1 VTHRLPQML
10 VDFQQHY
17 TPPELLKGDAGK
29 VTVDLDAD
37 GNPHYL
43 LNPLLADLAS
53 HIRVMDAAGIDA
65 AVLSSGP
72 GFDQPDL
79 AVCRLI
85 NDRMRQAEKDFPG
98 RFIGLAHV
106 PALKPAEAAAE
117 LKRCAVELGFPG
129 VVIGSEL
136 QEQPL
141 DAEALRPFWKAC
153 ADLGLYVFIHP
164 LPRVIRWNQ
173 MGADDLGR
181 MLGWE
186 FSLMTATVRIINS
199 GLLDELPTLK
209 IQFSH
214 FSGGIGRY
222 LGRIRGFQQR
232 DKWGTAKL
240 ARHGR
245 RPAQPFDHYLDHRL
259 YYDIAGW
266 AGPDH
271 AAEWGADWV
280 RFGIEELAFSQL
292 VFATDY
298 PQAVREASEV
308 AAYTEAVRGLS
319 ANGRALVAGAN
330 AERLIPDLARRLAR
344 RPPTQ
349 ARA

>member
-1 VTHRLPQML
+1 ML

-17 TPPELLKGDAGK
+17 TPPELLKGVPGQA
-29 VTVDLDAD
+29 TVDLDRD
-37 GNPHYL
+37 GNPSYL
-43 LNPLLADLAS
+43 LNPLLADLSA

-65 AVLSSGP
+65 GVLSCGS

-79 AVCRLI
+79 ATCRLI
-85 NDRMRQAEKDFPG
+85 NDRMREAERAHPG

-136 QEQPL
+136 QDQPL
-141 DAEALRPFWKAC
+141 DAEALRPFWKSC

-164 LPRVIRWNQ
+164 LPRVIRWSR
-173 MGADDLGR
+173 MDADDLGR

-186 FSLMTATVRIINS
+186 FSLMTAAVRVINS

-214 FSGGIGRY
+214 FAGGIGRY
-222 LGRIRGFQQR
+222 LGRIRGFAQR
-232 DKWGTAKL
+232 DKWGTA
-240 ARHGR
+240 AVPRHGR
-245 RPAQPFDHYLDHRL
+245 QPRHAFDHYLDQRL
-259 YYDIAGW
+259 FYDIAGW

-280 RFGIEELAFSQL
+280 RFGFEELAFSQL
-292 VFATDY
+292 VFASDY
-298 PQAVREASEV
+298 PQAVREAGEV
-308 AAYTEAVRGLS
+308 KAYVEAVRALGG
-319 ANGRALVAGAN
+319 NGRAMVGGVN
-330 AERLIPDLARRLAR
+330 AEKLIPDLDRRLSARRAS
-344 RPPTQ
+344 P
-349 ARA
+349 AKVGA

>member
-1 VTHRLPQML
+1 ML
-10 VDFQQHY
+10 IDFQQHY
-17 TPPELLKGDAGK
+17 TPPELLKGNADA
-29 VTVDLDAD
+29 VSVQVDQD
-37 GNPHYL
+37 GNPNYL
-43 LNPLLADLAS
+43 LNPLLADLTS

-65 AVLSSGP
+65 SVLTCGS

-79 AVCRLI
+79 ATCRLI
-85 NDRMRQAEKDFPG
+85 NDRMRQAETDHPG

-129 VVIGSEL
+129 VVIASEL
-136 QEQPL
+136 QDQPL
-141 DAEALRPFWKAC
+141 DAEELKPFWKAC

-164 LPRVIRWNQ
+164 LPRVIRWGH

-199 GLLDELPTLK
+199 GLLDEWPALK

-232 DKWGTAKL
+232 DKWGTAKIN
-240 ARHGR
+240 RHGR
-245 RPAQPFDHYLDHRL
+245 RPTKPFDHYLDHRL

-280 RFGIEELAFSQL
+280 RFGIEELAFSRL

-308 AAYTEAVRGLS
+308 AAYAEAVRGLG

-330 AERLIPDLARRLAR
+330 AEKLIPDLARRLAK
-344 RPPTQ
+344 
-349 ARA
+349 RAPGAAKVRA